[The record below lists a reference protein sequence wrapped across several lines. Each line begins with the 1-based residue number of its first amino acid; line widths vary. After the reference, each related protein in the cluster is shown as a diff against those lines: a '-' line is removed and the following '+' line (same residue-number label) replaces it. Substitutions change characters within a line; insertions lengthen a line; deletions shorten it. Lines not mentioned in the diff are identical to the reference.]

1 MKKLIAVFLVI
12 LLVVCGVGC
21 DKNSGGNTDKTGDTV
36 KRETPLKY
44 GINAH
49 VFELRPVMDPSSTL
63 ENIADMSGTFGF
75 EYYRLSTPL
84 DSMFSVGEGDEPI
97 FKEGQRKLIHQVI
110 EKMTAAGVKKFVAVS
125 DAPIYPYGYSVTS
138 SGVVPDPA
146 VEKEMYIRWMKL
158 YAKAWAMIVEEYPQ
172 IAYVETMNEP
182 DLGDANIFTKQG
194 HQWGVDDQYKYST
207 TDKAHMIADLQYYTY
222 KEVKAVNP
230 NVSVTTPGFSTRREG
245 EGFLDVLYEAI
256 ESGAHPYGEDFADT
270 NPDNYF
276 DCINFHAYLSG
287 ETIDEYFKHCDDF
300 YKACE
305 RHNDEGKPA
314 ILTEWGF
321 TDHDNDFQEIQNG
334 ENMSKL
340 LDMFSEKM
348 PYLEAVLLYML
359 NDYHGYSVNTS
370 EDNFGLF
377 TSFGDPEKPC
387 CPKPAAIEFYKYMHK
402 TEDISPLYKYC
413 PELMT
418 E

>member
-1 MKKLIAVFLVI
+1 MKKLIAIFLVI
-12 LLVVCGVGC
+12 LLAVCATGC
-21 DKNSGGNTDKTGDTV
+21 DKSSEETATGIAER
-36 KRETPLKY
+36 KNPIKF

-63 ENIADMSGTFGF
+63 KNIADMAGEFGF

-84 DSMFSVGEGDEPI
+84 DSMFTVAEGDVPV
-97 FKEGQRKLIHQVI
+97 FKDGQRDLIHKVI
-110 EKMTAAGVKKFVAVS
+110 KEMSKAGVKKFVAVS
-125 DAPIYPYGYSVTS
+125 DSAIYPYGYGVTS
-138 SGVVPDPA
+138 NGVVPDPL
-146 VEKEMYIRWMKL
+146 VEREMYLRWVKL
-158 YAKAWAMIVEEYPQ
+158 YAKAWAMIVKEYPE

-207 TDKAHMIADLQYYTY
+207 TDKAHMIADVQYYTY

-230 NVSVTTPGFSTRREG
+230 NVQVTTPGFSTRREG

-276 DCINFHAYLSG
+276 DCINFHCYLNSD
-287 ETIDEYFKHCDDF
+287 TIEDYFKHCDEF
-300 YKACE
+300 YKATE
-305 RHNDEGKPA
+305 RHNDAGKPA
-314 ILTEWGF
+314 ILTECGF
-321 TDHDNDFQEIQNG
+321 TDHDNVAQEEENG
-334 ENMSKL
+334 KKMSQL
-340 LDMFSEKM
+340 LELYNDKM
-348 PYLEAVLLYML
+348 PYLEAAMFYML
-359 NDYHGYSVNTS
+359 NDFHTYSVNTS

-387 CPKPAAIEFYKYMHK
+387 CPKPAAIALYKFLHK
-402 TEDISPLYKYC
+402 TEDITPLYKYC
-413 PELMT
+413 PELMKK
-418 E
+418 